1 MPITPKNKKNTTSE
15 DPKMSGDI
23 KAQLVA
29 IKEEKKDPKKSLAN
43 KVKKK
48 TSSKDQGGLKVP
60 KKGDCFI
67 VKAKGI
73 EGRVVKATTS
83 WEITVRFG
91 NKEEIILAW
100 NLWDQV
106 DQQKGY
112 YKPTKTK
119 YDWEAI
125 KQDFFESDFID
136 VAPFLQA
143 TYQINTS
150 QSSQAREKT
159 KWWADEKKKIQEEMK
174 QKALEDFKLN
184 IKKRWEHVFDIL
196 DQAHVKGLTDLA
208 NMILDQWQQ
217 RKRKIVRNYRDPE
230 TKEITSSEIFEI
242 DDITPFLHQAD
253 MINIL
258 KHIKLE
264 KGEPTDIVDNNG
276 KSQAR
281 AWLDD
286 LKKQK
291 TSSKQTQKDGE

>member
-1 MPITPKNKKNTTSE
+1 
-15 DPKMSGDI
+15 
-23 KAQLVA
+23 
-29 IKEEKKDPKKSLAN
+29 
-43 KVKKK
+43 
-48 TSSKDQGGLKVP
+48 
-60 KKGDCFI
+60 
-67 VKAKGI
+67 
-73 EGRVVKATTS
+73 
-83 WEITVRFG
+83 
-91 NKEEIILAW
+91 
-100 NLWDQV
+100 
-106 DQQKGY
+106 
-112 YKPTKTK
+112 
-119 YDWEAI
+119 
-125 KQDFFESDFID
+125 
-136 VAPFLQA
+136 
-143 TYQINTS
+143 
-150 QSSQAREKT
+150 
-159 KWWADEKKKIQEEMK
+159 MK

-184 IKKRWEHVFDIL
+184 LKKRWEHVFDVL